1 MELCPPHPP
10 ANPTVR
16 STSKLRDQDAWLGQ
30 RSILSSYV
38 GFYPMA
44 LRLPEEST
52 P

>member
-10 ANPTVR
+10 SQPHCVVHFEA
-16 STSKLRDQDAWLGQ
+16 RDQEAWLGQ